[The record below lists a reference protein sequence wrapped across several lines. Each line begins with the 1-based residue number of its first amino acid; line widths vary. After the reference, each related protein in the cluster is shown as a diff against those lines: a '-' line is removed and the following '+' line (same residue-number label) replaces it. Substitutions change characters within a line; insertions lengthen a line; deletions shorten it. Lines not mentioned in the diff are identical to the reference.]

1 VNLPEALAGLP
12 PFDRLGQLERRAALR
27 EATEVPLRTGRA
39 LCCQG
44 DRAER
49 CWVLVS
55 GRVRSVMYR
64 SDETT
69 VELGRSGPGDWLGL
83 AELLLDSPYLSD
95 LVAEE
100 HCMLAAFSRTG
111 LGRLLELAGMRTFLL
126 REMAK
131 RYYTMHAR
139 FELVQPL
146 DRLVRF
152 LLDHLPGGAAA
163 GSGEVAGTQ
172 EEIAEAIG
180 ATRETVNRHLQR
192 LQDDKL
198 VWVGRGVVKVVD
210 AARLRS
216 RGA

>member
-12 PFDRLGQLERRAALR
+12 PFDRLGQLERRAAVR
-27 EATEVPLRTGRA
+27 EAAEVQLRTDRA

-49 CWVLVS
+49 CWMLVT
-55 GRVRSVMYR
+55 GRVRGVMYR

-83 AELLLDSPYLSD
+83 AELLLDSPCLSD

-100 HCMLAAFSRTG
+100 HCTLAAFSRTG

-126 REMAK
+126 HELAK

-146 DRLVRF
+146 DRLVHF
-152 LLDHLPGGAAA
+152 LLGRASGDA
-163 GSGEVAGTQ
+163 GRSAEVACTQ
-172 EEIAEAIG
+172 EEIAGAIG

-192 LQDDKL
+192 LQDDGL
-198 VWVGRGVVKVVD
+198 VRIGRGVVTIVD
-210 AARLRS
+210 ADRLRAG
-216 RGA
+216 RA